1 MASTFAVLRARRLAG
16 AGLLATIVV
25 LTAPAI
31 AEQAPAGDEVK
42 IEPVG
47 SLLGSYL
54 AGRIAHDE
62 RDPEAATA
70 YYRDALK
77 KQPDDPLLLRQAFLA
92 EAELGAWEQAGELA
106 DRVVK
111 VETGDRWA
119 RIFLG
124 VRSFKQGNFN
134 ESDKHFEL
142 ASAGSIAEL
151 TGALARAWVKAAEGN
166 LAGARSQ
173 LDTLKSADW
182 ARYYRV
188 YHEALI
194 ADLLGDDKVARATYQ
209 ELFQTEPKIVSV
221 ALAYARFE
229 SSRGD
234 NARAQQILKD
244 HLAGDDQPHAMVQEL
259 LASIRRGEKQ
269 TPAIGSAEEGLAEV
283 FYGIGEQ
290 LASENAHDT
299 GVIFLQLAL
308 YLRPDSPLT
317 LIALSGV
324 QEQIGRSDMAI
335 KTLDRIPTDTALGF
349 SSAIRKAFNLNQL
362 DRVDEAR
369 SALKELLEPKRLAVV
384 ADTEVE
390 DPLPN
395 PAIAET
401 FANIGPGSRNAQV
414 TELQQLLG
422 QLGFD
427 PGPIDGIFGKA
438 SVEALKAFQG
448 SAGLEATGRIGP
460 QTRTALAQR
469 VTTLAAE
476 RAKVPARIWQIRIHT
491 ALGSILS
498 NRKFYADAAENY
510 SAAIALVPNPDKDQ
524 WNQYFQRAICYE
536 RLKQWDKAEPDF
548 LKAMELDP
556 EQPSLLNYLGYSWVD
571 QGKNLSQA
579 MDLIRKAVKLKPD
592 DGFYVDSLGWAHYRL
607 GEFDEATRQLERAVE
622 LEPNDPIINDHLGD
636 AYWQVGRRNEARF
649 QWSQSLTLKPEPE
662 DKERIA
668 KKLEKGLDTIQ
679 GTTAEG
685 ATSTQPV
692 Q

>member
-1 MASTFAVLRARRLAG
+1 MAPTTSFRHCPAG
-16 AGLLATIVV
+16 ALILAAASV
-25 LTAPAI
+25 LASPVA
-31 AEQAPAGDEVK
+31 AEQAAEDVK

-54 AGRIAHDE
+54 AGRIAQDE
-62 RDPEAATA
+62 RDPEAAST

-77 KQPDDPLLLRQAFLA
+77 KEPEDPLLLRQAFLA
-92 EAELGAWEQAGELA
+92 EAEMGAWDKASDLA

-124 VRSFKQGNFN
+124 VKAFMAGNYN
-134 ESDKHFEL
+134 EADKHFEL

-151 TGALARAWVKAAEGN
+151 TGALSRAWIKAAEKD
-166 LAGARSQ
+166 LEGAE
-173 LDTLKSADW
+173 LKLETLKSADW
-182 ARYYRV
+182 ARYYRT

-194 ADLLGDDKVARATYQ
+194 ADFLGDDKLARAAYQ
-209 ELFQTEPKIVSV
+209 DLFQREPRVVSV

-229 SSRGD
+229 SNRGD
-234 NARAQQILKD
+234 NAKALQIVKE
-244 HLAGDDQPHAMVQEL
+244 HLAGDDQPHAMIQEL
-259 LASIRRGEKQ
+259 LAALRRGEKQ
-269 TPAIGSAEEGLAEV
+269 TKVIGSVEEGLAEV
-283 FYGIGEQ
+283 FYGVGEQ

-308 YLRPDSPLT
+308 YLRPASSLT

-335 KTLDRIPTDTALGF
+335 ETLDRIPTDTALGF
-349 SSAIRKAFNLNQL
+349 SSAIRKAYNLNQL
-362 DRVDEAR
+362 ERVDEAR
-369 SALKELLEPKRLAVV
+369 KALTDLLDAKRLAIV

-390 DPLPN
+390 DPLPD
-395 PAIAET
+395 PALIEK
-401 FANIGPGSRNAQV
+401 IGKLGSGDRGAQVGELQKLLAAIGYDPGSS
-414 TELQQLLG
+414 
-422 QLGFD
+422 
-427 PGPIDGIFGKA
+427 DGIYGKA
-438 SVEALKAFQG
+438 TIEAVKSFQKA
-448 SAGLEATGRIGP
+448 AGLEETGRIGP
-460 QTRTALAQR
+460 QTKLAMAKRLADLSAQR
-469 VTTLAAE
+469 TKA
-476 RAKVPARIWQIRIHT
+476 PARIWQIRIHT

-498 NRKFYADAAENY
+498 NRKLYEEAAKHY
-510 SAAIALVPNPDKDQ
+510 TAAIDLVPNPGKDE

-536 RLKQWDKAEPDF
+536 RLKQWSKAEPDF

-571 QGKNLSQA
+571 QGQQLDRA

-607 GEFDEATRQLERAVE
+607 GEYEEAARQLERAVE

-649 QWSQSLTLKPEPE
+649 QWSQALTLKPEPE
-662 DKERIA
+662 DQARIA
-668 KKLEKGLDTIQ
+668 KKLETGLEETK
-679 GTTAEG
+679 G
-685 ATSTQPV
+685 ATADGAAATQPV

>member
-1 MASTFAVLRARRLAG
+1 MPPNLAGPLARLAG
-16 AGLLATIVV
+16 ALLLTVATGSA
-25 LTAPAI
+25 LPAS
-31 AEQAPAGDEVK
+31 AEQTAAEDIKV
-42 IEPVG
+42 EPVG

-62 RDPEAATA
+62 RDPEAASA
-70 YYRDALK
+70 YYRDALRQ
-77 KQPDDPLLLRQAFLA
+77 QPDDPLLLRQAFLA
-92 EAELGAWEQAGELA
+92 EAEMGAWGKASDLA

-124 VRSFKQGNFN
+124 VKAFKAGNFT
-134 ESDKHFEL
+134 ESDKHLEL

-151 TGALARAWVKAAEGN
+151 TGALSRAWVKAAEKD
-166 LAGARSQ
+166 LAGARAQ
-173 LDTLKSADW
+173 LDTLKTADW
-182 ARYYRV
+182 ARFYRL

-194 ADLLGDDKVARATYQ
+194 ADFLGEDQLARTSYQ
-209 ELFQTEPKIVSV
+209 DLFQTEPRVVSI

-234 NARAQQILKD
+234 NARAQAILKE

-259 LASIRRGEKQ
+259 LAALRRGEKQ
-269 TPAIGSAEEGLAEV
+269 TPAVGTVDEGLAEV

-308 YLRPDSPLT
+308 YLRPSSSLT

-335 KTLDRIPTDTALGF
+335 KTLDRIPADTALGF
-349 SSAIRKAFNLNQL
+349 SSAIRKAYNLNQL
-362 DRVDEAR
+362 ERVDEAR
-369 SALKELLEPKRLAVV
+369 STLSGLLEPKRLAIV
-384 ADTEVE
+384 ADTEIE
-390 DPLPN
+390 DPLPV
-395 PAIAET
+395 PARAE
-401 FANIGPGSRNAQV
+401 ALARIGSGARGEPVVELQRLLAAAGHDPGS
-414 TELQQLLG
+414 T
-422 QLGFD
+422 
-427 PGPIDGIFGKA
+427 DGIFGKA
-438 SVEALKAFQG
+438 TVDALKAFQK
-448 SAGLEATGRIGP
+448 SAGIETTGRVGP
-460 QTRTALAQR
+460 QTKQALAKR
-469 VTTLAAE
+469 LGDLSAE

-491 ALGSILS
+491 ALASILS
-498 NRKFYADAAENY
+498 NRKLYEDAAKNY
-510 SAAIALVPNPDKDQ
+510 TSAIDLVPNPDKDQ

-571 QGKNLSQA
+571 QGKNLEKA

-592 DGFYVDSLGWAHYRL
+592 DGFYVDSLGWAHYRQS
-607 GEFDEATRQLERAVE
+607 EFEEAARQLERAVE

-636 AYWQVGRRNEARF
+636 AYWQVGRRNEAKF
-649 QWSQSLTLKPEPE
+649 QWSQALTLKPEPE
-662 DKERIA
+662 DQARIA
-668 KKLEKGLDTIQ
+668 KKLETGLETKQ
-679 GTTAEG
+679 GTTADG
-685 ATSTQPV
+685 ATATPPV

>member
-1 MASTFAVLRARRLAG
+1 MAPI
-16 AGLLATIVV
+16 LATPFATR
-25 LTAPAI
+25 LTGALLMAAASISLPAK
-31 AEQAPAGDEVK
+31 AEQTAAPEDVK

-54 AGRIAHDE
+54 AARIAHDE
-62 RDPEAATA
+62 RDPEAAST

-77 KQPDDPLLLRQAFLA
+77 QQPDDPLLLRQAFLA
-92 EAELGAWEQAGELA
+92 EAELGAWDRASGLA

-111 VETGDRWA
+111 VETNDRWA

-124 VRSFKQGNFN
+124 VRAFKDHNYA
-134 ESDKHFEL
+134 EADKHLEL

-151 TGALARAWVKAAEGN
+151 TGALARAWVKAAEKD
-166 LAGARSQ
+166 LKGARAQ

-182 ARYYRV
+182 ARFYRI

-194 ADLLGDDKVARATYQ
+194 ADLLGDDPAARTAYQ
-209 ELFQTEPKIVSV
+209 DLFQTEPRVVNV

-234 NARAQQILKD
+234 NAKARQIIKD

-259 LASIRRGEKQ
+259 LAALRRGEKQ
-269 TPAIGSAEEGLAEV
+269 TPALGSVEEGLAEV

-308 YLRPDSPLT
+308 YLRPDSSLT

-335 KTLDRIPTDTALGF
+335 RTLDRIPADTALGF
-349 SSAIRKAFNLNQL
+349 SSAIRKAYNLNQL
-362 DRVDEAR
+362 ERVDDAR
-369 SALKELLEPKRLAVV
+369 ATLTALLEPKRLDIA
-384 ADTEVE
+384 ADTEIE
-390 DPLPN
+390 DPLPD
-395 PAIAET
+395 PALADKLGR
-401 FANIGPGSRNAQV
+401 IGPGAKGEPV
-414 TELQQLLG
+414 AELQRLLAAAG
-422 QLGFD
+422 HD
-427 PGPIDGIFGKA
+427 PGSTDGIFGKA
-438 SVEALKAFQG
+438 TVEALKAFQKDSG
-448 SAGLEATGRIGP
+448 IEATGRLGP
-460 QTRTALAQR
+460 QTKQALAKR
-469 VTTLAAE
+469 LTDLAAE
-476 RAKVPARIWQIRIHT
+476 RQKVPARIWQIRIHT

-498 NRKFYADAAENY
+498 NRKIYDEAAKHY
-510 SAAIALVPNPDKDQ
+510 SAAIDLVPNPDKDQ

-548 LKAMELDP
+548 LKAMDLDP

-571 QGKNLSQA
+571 QGKNLDRA

-592 DGFYVDSLGWAHYRL
+592 DGFYVDSLGWAHFRL
-607 GEFDEATRQLERAVE
+607 NQFEEAARQLERAVE
-622 LEPNDPIINDHLGD
+622 LQPNDPIINDHLGD
-636 AYWQVGRRNEARF
+636 AYWQVGRRNEAKF
-649 QWSQSLTLKPEPE
+649 QWSQALTLKPEPE
-662 DKERIA
+662 DQARIA
-668 KKLEKGLDTIQ
+668 KKLETGLETTQ
-679 GTTAEG
+679 GSTADG
-685 ATSTQPV
+685 AAATPPV